1 MGLTK
6 RTYSLPSETILTFEA
21 EVGRGRR
28 SGVIGEI
35 IRDWLER
42 RRREQ
47 LRDEV
52 VAGCR
57 EMGAE
62 YLVVEQEYH
71 PLEEE
76 VERAAERGTAPG
88 RDREGAAR
96 SRRGR
101 RAGR

>member
-1 MGLTK
+1 MNLTK
-6 RTYSLPSETILTFEA
+6 RTYSLPSQTVTSFEA

-28 SGVIGEI
+28 SGLVAQLL
-35 IRDWLER
+35 RDWLEER
-42 RRREQ
+42 RRVA
-47 LRDEV
+47 LCDEI

-62 YLVVEQEYH
+62 YVVVEQEYH

-76 VERAAERGTAPG
+76 VERAAERRAAPG
-88 RDREGAAR
+88 RSGQGAPR
-96 SRRGR
+96 PRGGR

>member
-1 MGLTK
+1 MNLTK
-6 RTYSLPSETILTFEA
+6 RTYSLPSETITGFEA
-21 EVGRGRR
+21 EVQSGRR
-28 SGVIGEI
+28 SGVVAEL

-42 RRREQ
+42 RRRDR
-47 LRDEV
+47 LREDV

-88 RDREGAAR
+88 RGREGAAR

>member
-1 MGLTK
+1 MNLTK
-6 RTYSLPSETILTFEA
+6 RTYSLPSETINTFEA
-21 EVGRGRR
+21 EVHRGRR
-28 SGVIGEI
+28 SGVVAEL
-35 IRDWLER
+35 IRDWLEE
-42 RRREQ
+42 RRRER
-47 LRDEV
+47 LREEI

-76 VERAAERGTAPG
+76 VERAAERHTAERRG
-88 RDREGAAR
+88 SQGASR
-96 SRRGR
+96 SRGGR